1 MIEKARGAPP
11 VADDSDRDAA
21 FTGLYRR
28 LVQFFSYKNWAGP
41 SDLPHDLAQ
50 ETLARGLEKIA
61 AGVELRGDHLEY
73 FWGVARNVEL
83 EHLRSVQRAKRHVAL
98 DERLPDPVD
107 SASSLEQRLRIEHAL
122 GTLADDDRALFL
134 AYYVGDR
141 EGLPKS
147 LGINPGALRVRVH
160 RLRCQLDAM
169 ITETPANS
177 SRSGV
182 KL

>member
-1 MIEKARGAPP
+1 MIEEAGGAPA
-11 VADDSDRDAA
+11 VTDEAERDAV
-21 FTGLYRR
+21 FGSLYRR

-41 SDLPHDLAQ
+41 RDLPHDLAQ

-61 AGVELRGDHLEY
+61 SGVELRGDHLEY

-98 DERLPDPVD
+98 DERLADPVD
-107 SASSLEQRLRIEHAL
+107 SAGSLERRLRIEHAL
-122 GTLADDDRALFL
+122 GTLPDADRALFL
-134 AYYVGDR
+134 AYYLGDR

-160 RLRCQLDAM
+160 RLRCQLDAL
-169 ITETPANS
+169 IADTPTNS
-177 SRSGV
+177 SKSGV
-182 KL
+182 KS